1 MPPSSPPTT
10 ALQIR
15 DALEDHARERGD
27 RLAVIDAT
35 TALTYGQLWQQARAR
50 SALLGPRPGTVCAVS
65 ATSTC
70 AFFADVAAIWLAGGV
85 PMPLDPKT
93 PPPLRTA
100 MTRRASTGTHTCHP
114 WKAVLSVVGGTYRP
128 LVTGGEPPTVA
139 RKAHAVGL
147 GRLPKAGSTGGGR
160 SVAMFASPMYL
171 NGPFEF
177 AARHLLLG
185 GTVAILN
192 RFEPRAWVQLAAA
205 MEPSWV
211 FLAPIQI
218 RRLLDGTDPHDLRT
232 ALASVHTLMHSA
244 APCPPEVRARL
255 LKVVDA
261 HVVAEFY
268 GAAEYD
274 GTFVRADENHPGAPP
289 IPGALLR
296 VVDATGSPAPVGQI
310 GVIEGAS
317 TAGMVCHYAGAP
329 CTAADA
335 WRTVGDHGTLDSTGR
350 LTVTSVDTTGRA
362 IVGGVNVALGR
373 VHAVIAAH
381 PDVRSCQVIPIPDD
395 THGQVISARLTT
407 FRPLTAEALHAYCA
421 THLRPA
427 ERPRHLHINAPDQPT
442 AEETDH
448 ALSM

>member
-147 GRLPKAGSTGGGR
+147 GRLPKAGSTG
-160 SVAMFASPMYL
+160 A
-171 NGPFEF
+171 
-177 AARHLLLG
+177 
-185 GTVAILN
+185 
-192 RFEPRAWVQLAAA
+192 
-205 MEPSWV
+205 
-211 FLAPIQI
+211 
-218 RRLLDGTDPHDLRT
+218 
-232 ALASVHTLMHSA
+232 
-244 APCPPEVRARL
+244 
-255 LKVVDA
+255 
-261 HVVAEFY
+261 
-268 GAAEYD
+268 GAA
-274 GTFVRADENHPGAPP
+274 
-289 IPGALLR
+289 
-296 VVDATGSPAPVGQI
+296 
-310 GVIEGAS
+310 
-317 TAGMVCHYAGAP
+317 
-329 CTAADA
+329 
-335 WRTVGDHGTLDSTGR
+335 
-350 LTVTSVDTTGRA
+350 
-362 IVGGVNVALGR
+362 
-373 VHAVIAAH
+373 
-381 PDVRSCQVIPIPDD
+381 
-395 THGQVISARLTT
+395 
-407 FRPLTAEALHAYCA
+407 
-421 THLRPA
+421 
-427 ERPRHLHINAPDQPT
+427 
-442 AEETDH
+442 
-448 ALSM
+448 